1 MKKILNYIIL
11 GIFVV
16 AAYSC
21 EEEATGNSVNYVTF
35 EDGPVSIGVEIGAGT
50 TIADVSVYTGNISG
64 SDRAFDI
71 SVDTDA
77 STLDPSAYSVPTSV
91 TVPGGTNEGA
101 LSITFNEGPVG
112 AGGTLVLS
120 LVTPAS
126 ALTAAATETV
136 TLNVAPICPTNEVS
150 LAITFDDYAGET
162 SWEISQGG
170 TVLFSGDD
178 YGGQSNFS
186 TVFCLDDGTYDFTI
200 FDSFGDGICCSY
212 GNGSYTLDLG
222 STNLASGGSFG
233 ASETTTFTLP

>member
-11 GIFVV
+11 GIFI
-16 AAYSC
+16 ATAYSC

-35 EDGPVSIGVEIGAGT
+35 EDGPSLGIEVGAGT
-50 TIADVSVYTGNISG
+50 ATDDLLVYTGNVTG
-64 SDRAFDI
+64 SDRSFAI
-71 SVDTDA
+71 SVDADA
-77 STLDPSAYSVPTSV
+77 SSLDPAAYSVPSSV
-91 TVPGGTNEGA
+91 TVPGGTNVGA
-101 LSITFNEGPVG
+101 LPVTINEGPLG

-136 TLNVAPICPTNEVS
+136 TVPVAPICSANEIS
-150 LAITFDDYAGET
+150 LVINFDDYAGET

-178 YGGQSNFS
+178 YGGQSSFA
-186 TVFCLDDGTYDFTI
+186 TTFCLSDGTYDFTI
-200 FDSFGDGICCSY
+200 FDSFGDGICCGY
-212 GNGSYTLDLG
+212 GNGSYSLDFG

-233 ASETTTFTLP
+233 ASETTSFTLP